1 MAEVATP
8 AEILAHAA
16 ALEAAADYTD
26 FRDRGRERR
35 AETALARR
43 IAARLRMDY
52 GGRAAAPSTLQPE
65 PSMSIS
71 SVSTP

>member
-1 MAEVATP
+1 MVEVATP

-35 AETALARR
+35 TETALARR
-43 IAARLRMDY
+43 IAARLRRDY
-52 GGRAAAPSTLQPE
+52 GGVAAATSALAQ
-65 PSMSIS
+65 
-71 SVSTP
+71 TPPTPL